1 MNRSRYACIALVSAA
16 ALLFQVAQTRVFS
29 ATLGYHLTYLVISV
43 ALLGVGSG
51 ATLSGLVDRRRRR
64 PSVPMLALAAGASAI
79 SALLLETH
87 VDPASLLAVS
97 IVVAYAA
104 GSLPFIFASWIVVRF
119 LRDDPAHAGRLYA
132 ADLSGAAVGSLLGFI
147 GLPLLGAPGLYGLSA
162 VLAATAALAAGGP
175 RLRLAVAAAGA
186 VTAMVALTIAG
197 DAIASPQPGPDKT
210 RVYGGVITHLATRWD
225 PYARVDAV
233 HYRNQETGI
242 LYRFLMSTDYTGPR
256 PDADV
261 MYLDLNAATQVLDGS
276 GDMQGLRATIIAAP
290 YELVTR
296 PHVLVIGPGGGIDI
310 QNALVHGATRVDAIE
325 VNRGVSG
332 LMRGQLADYSGH
344 IYTAS
349 GVTVYDDEARSFVK
363 RSTDQYDLMVMT
375 VVDSLAA
382 LASGSYA
389 LTESYLYTAEAF
401 GDYLAHVNADGT
413 LAVGRWY
420 REPPTEMLNT
430 ADLAIGAL
438 RRLGTLDPQAHI
450 MVLRH
455 SDFGLLLAR
464 PRAFGATEVAAMRR
478 FAQRN
483 GFEIVFDPL
492 GRTGS
497 FADALATR
505 NNVPATD
512 DRPFFFANSGEKAVP
527 VAYVILFIALAPALA
542 LSYGLLLMPLRRV
555 SGPALTS
562 ALGRRTTLQA
572 VMVGL
577 GFIAAEIVLL
587 QRLTLYLGQPALALA
602 LGLAALLIGAAAGSA
617 AVARARL
624 GVAGAALG
632 CVLVLVLALLA
643 LDHVAAATLSWTLP
657 ARALLACMASMAIG
671 LPLGSV
677 FPTVIA
683 SAGSQDEHLVS
694 WAWAV
699 NGAASVLGSIIAVGA
714 ALFIGFTAV
723 GIAAAACYLVVALG
737 SVPGVERLLRLR
749 MAPAQS

>member
-119 LRDDPAHAGRLYA
+119 LY
-132 ADLSGAAVGSLLGFI
+132 S
-147 GLPLLGAPGLYGLSA
+147 
-162 VLAATAALAAGGP
+162 
-175 RLRLAVAAAGA
+175 
-186 VTAMVALTIAG
+186 
-197 DAIASPQPGPDKT
+197 
-210 RVYGGVITHLATRWD
+210 
-225 PYARVDAV
+225 
-233 HYRNQETGI
+233 
-242 LYRFLMSTDYTGPR
+242 FLMASRYTGPR

-261 MYLDLNAATQVLDGS
+261 MYLDLNAATQVRDGS
-276 GDMQGLRATIIAAP
+276 GDMQGLRATLIAAP

-344 IYTAS
+344 IYTAP

-464 PRAFGATEVAAMRR
+464 PRAFGATEVAAIRS

-617 AVARARL
+617 AVARA
-624 GVAGAALG
+624 
-632 CVLVLVLALLA
+632 
-643 LDHVAAATLSWTLP
+643 
-657 ARALLACMASMAIG
+657 
-671 LPLGSV
+671 
-677 FPTVIA
+677 
-683 SAGSQDEHLVS
+683 
-694 WAWAV
+694 
-699 NGAASVLGSIIAVGA
+699 
-714 ALFIGFTAV
+714 
-723 GIAAAACYLVVALG
+723 
-737 SVPGVERLLRLR
+737 
-749 MAPAQS
+749 

>member
-132 ADLSGAAVGSLLGFI
+132 ADLSGAASGSLIGFI

-162 VLAATAALAAGGP
+162 VLAATAALASGGP
-175 RLRLAVAAAGA
+175 RLRLAAAAAGA
-186 VTAMVALTIAG
+186 VAAMVALTIAG

-210 RVYGGVITHLATRWD
+210 RIYGGVITHLATRWD

-242 LYRFLMSTDYTGPR
+242 LYRFMMSTDYTGPR

-276 GDMQGLRATIIAAP
+276 GDMQGLRAAIIAAP

-344 IYTAS
+344 IYTAP

-401 GDYLAHVNADGT
+401 GDYLAHVNEDGM

-438 RRLGTLDPQAHI
+438 RRHGTLDPQAHI

-464 PRAFGATEVAAMRR
+464 PRAFGATEVAAMRS

-562 ALGRRTTLQA
+562 ALGRRT
-572 VMVGL
+572 
-577 GFIAAEIVLL
+577 
-587 QRLTLYLGQPALALA
+587 
-602 LGLAALLIGAAAGSA
+602 
-617 AVARARL
+617 
-624 GVAGAALG
+624 
-632 CVLVLVLALLA
+632 
-643 LDHVAAATLSWTLP
+643 TLP

>member
-79 SALLLETH
+79 GALLLETH

-104 GSLPFIFASWIVVRF
+104 GSMPFIFASWIVVRF

-132 ADLSGAAVGSLLGFI
+132 ADLSGAAVGSLLGFV

-162 VLAATAALAAGGP
+162 VLAATAALAVGGP

-332 LMRGQLADYSGH
+332 LMRGQLADYNGH
-344 IYTAS
+344 IYTAP
-349 GVTVYDDEARSFVK
+349 GVTVYDDEA
-363 RSTDQYDLMVMT
+363 
-375 VVDSLAA
+375 
-382 LASGSYA
+382 
-389 LTESYLYTAEAF
+389 
-401 GDYLAHVNADGT
+401 
-413 LAVGRWY
+413 
-420 REPPTEMLNT
+420 
-430 ADLAIGAL
+430 
-438 RRLGTLDPQAHI
+438 
-450 MVLRH
+450 
-455 SDFGLLLAR
+455 
-464 PRAFGATEVAAMRR
+464 
-478 FAQRN
+478 
-483 GFEIVFDPL
+483 
-492 GRTGS
+492 
-497 FADALATR
+497 
-505 NNVPATD
+505 
-512 DRPFFFANSGEKAVP
+512 
-527 VAYVILFIALAPALA
+527 
-542 LSYGLLLMPLRRV
+542 
-555 SGPALTS
+555 
-562 ALGRRTTLQA
+562 
-572 VMVGL
+572 
-577 GFIAAEIVLL
+577 
-587 QRLTLYLGQPALALA
+587 
-602 LGLAALLIGAAAGSA
+602 
-617 AVARARL
+617 
-624 GVAGAALG
+624 
-632 CVLVLVLALLA
+632 
-643 LDHVAAATLSWTLP
+643 SW
-657 ARALLACMASMAIG
+657 S
-671 LPLGSV
+671 
-677 FPTVIA
+677 
-683 SAGSQDEHLVS
+683 
-694 WAWAV
+694 
-699 NGAASVLGSIIAVGA
+699 
-714 ALFIGFTAV
+714 
-723 GIAAAACYLVVALG
+723 
-737 SVPGVERLLRLR
+737 
-749 MAPAQS
+749 

>member
-1 MNRSRYACIALVSAA
+1 VSRSRYLCIALVSAA

-29 ATLGYHLTYLVISV
+29 ATFGYHLTYLVISV

-51 ATLSGLVDRRRRR
+51 ATLSALVDRRTRR
-64 PSVPMLALAAGASAI
+64 PSVPLLALAAGASAI
-79 SALLLETH
+79 GALLFETH
-87 VDPASLLAVS
+87 VDPVSLLAVS
-97 IVVAYAA
+97 VLVAYAA

-119 LRDDPAHAGRLYA
+119 LREDPVHAGRLYA
-132 ADLSGAAVGSLLGFI
+132 ADLTGAASGSVLAFF

-175 RLRLAVAAAGA
+175 RFRLAASVAGAVAA
-186 VTAMVALTIAG
+186 MLALTIAG

-210 RVYGGVITHLATRWD
+210 RIYGGVITHLATRWD

-233 HYRNQETGI
+233 HYRNQESGI
-242 LYRFLMSTDYTGPR
+242 LYRFLMATDYTGPR

-276 GDMQGLRATIIAAP
+276 GDMQGLRAAIIAAP

-344 IYTAS
+344 VYTAP
-349 GVTVYDDEARSFVK
+349 GVTVYDDEARSFV
-363 RSTDQYDLMVMT
+363 RRARERYDLMVMT
-375 VVDSLAA
+375 VVDSWAA
-382 LASGSYA
+382 LANGSYA

-401 GDYLAHVNADGT
+401 DDYLAHINEGGA

-420 REPPTEMLNT
+420 REPPIEMLNT

-438 RRLGTLDPQAHI
+438 RRSGVADPQANI

-455 SDFGLLLAR
+455 SDFGLLLTR
-464 PRAFGATEVAAMRR
+464 HHEFSATEVAAVRA
-478 FAQRN
+478 FTQRY
-483 GFEIVFDPL
+483 GFEITFDPST
-492 GRTGS
+492 RTGA
-497 FADALATR
+497 FAEALATR

-512 DRPFFFANSGEKAVP
+512 DRPFFFSNSGDNAVP
-527 VAYVILFIALAPALA
+527 VAYMILFIALAPALA

-555 SGPALTS
+555 AGPALTS

-572 VMVGL
+572 LMVGL

-602 LGLAALLIGAAAGSA
+602 LGLAALLVGAATGSA
-617 AVARARL
+617 ASARARL

-632 CVLVLVLALLA
+632 CVLILVVALLA
-643 LDHVAAATLSWTLP
+643 LDHIAAATLSWTLP
-657 ARALLACMASMAIG
+657 ARALVACIASMAIG

-683 SAGSQDEHLVS
+683 LAGTQDEHLVS

-699 NGAASVLGSIIAVGA
+699 NGAASVIGSIIAVGA
-714 ALFIGFTAV
+714 ALAIGFTAV
-723 GIAAAACYLVVALG
+723 GIAAATCYLVVALG
-737 SVPGVERLLRLR
+737 SVPGVERLFRLR
-749 MAPAQS
+749 MAPA